1 MDGKSQDSI
10 QQRIESL
17 KQLFPDEFSEGKIDF
32 QRLRQAL
39 SDDFAANEHY
49 ELSWAGKAEARR
61 EIQRQTTSTLIPD
74 YNQLV
79 RLK

>member
-17 KQLFPDEFSEGKIDF
+17 KQLFLDEFSEAQINF

-39 SDDFAANEHY
+39 SDDFAANEHD
-49 ELSWAGKAEARR
+49 ELS
-61 EIQRQTTSTLIPD
+61 
-74 YNQLV
+74 
-79 RLK
+79 